1 MNFLDL
7 IIYGIETQI
16 SDRERLHNGEILFR
30 FRKGDRYFQRAINR
44 KEIMLFNGGGMS
56 SSSLEEM
63 VCKEVMEYFKCPKEF
78 EENKNTLRLGDW
90 VICEDSGVVGRI
102 INFYTPT
109 SCEEQIMVKT
119 CNGRRY
125 HAPKRLWKH
134 YQFGTT
140 ATQVFTDELAFM
152 ERNPNL
158 SRPPELLASEG
169 SLLNP
174 HGQYAIKFAQNHGI
188 SINEALEHPT
198 VKAHAE
204 VINSLNEQVLKE
216 IYPKQNFLKNGG

>member
-7 IIYGIETQI
+7 IVHGIEVQMY
-16 SDRERLHNGEILFR
+16 DKEKFHNGEILFR
-30 FRKGDRYFQRAINR
+30 FRKGDRYFQRAIPR
-44 KEIMLFNGGGMS
+44 KEIILFNGGAV
-56 SSSLEEM
+56 SSSLLEGM
-63 VCKEVMEYFKCPKEF
+63 ICREVMEYFKNPKDF
-78 EENKNTLRLGDW
+78 EENKDTLRLDDW
-90 VICEDSGVVGRI
+90 VICTESGVVGRI

-119 CNGRRY
+119 RDGRRY

-134 YQFGTT
+134 YHFGTT

-152 ERNPNL
+152 EKNPNL
-158 SRPPELLASEG
+158 SRSPELLVTEN

-174 HGQYAIKFAQNHGI
+174 HGQYAVKFAQNHGI
-188 SINEALEHPT
+188 SINDALEHPT

-204 VINSLNEQVLKE
+204 VINSLNETVLKE